1 MTARLENPLPRIPS
15 PPRLDET
22 SHIML
27 AHGGGGQLTDEL
39 IAQTIVPRLGNS
51 VLNDLLDA
59 STVQAGSDRVALTI
73 DSYVVRP
80 LQFPGGDIGRLAVS
94 GTVNDLAVCGA
105 EPIGLALSLIMAEG
119 LQRSLLESILTSI
132 AAAAEE
138 AGVKVITGDT
148 KVVGRGQAD
157 GLYITTA
164 GVGAVPPNRR
174 LHHDQIRPGDAILVS
189 GPIADHGLAVML
201 AREMPEVQS
210 VLRSDVAPLNRMIG
224 SLLRHVPDIA
234 FMRDP
239 TRGGLA
245 CVATDIATRTGYR
258 VLLDES
264 QIPIRPETRHA
275 ADMLGLDPLE
285 VANEGKVVI
294 VLRPNAVEEA
304 LKVLRDDPYGRE
316 ARVIGSVESVCDGQC
331 ELLTQIGGRRI
342 LQKPY
347 GEQLPRIC

>member
-1 MTARLENPLPRIPS
+1 MTTKVDNKAPGQTFRVDDSR
-15 PPRLDET
+15 
-22 SHIML
+22 HIML

-59 STVQAGSDRVALTI
+59 SIVQAGSDRVALTI

-80 LQFPGGDIGRLAVS
+80 LKFPGGDIGRLAVS

-105 EPIGLALSLIMAEG
+105 EPLGLALSLIMAEG
-119 LQRSLLESILTSI
+119 LERSVLESVLESIALT
-132 AAAAEE
+132 ADE
-138 AGVKVITGDT
+138 AGVKVVTGDT
-148 KVVGRGQAD
+148 KVVGHGQAD
-157 GLYITTA
+157 GMYITTA
-164 GVGAVPPNRR
+164 GLGAVPGNRR
-174 LHHDQIRPGDAILVS
+174 FHPDQIQPGDAIIVS

-210 VLRSDVAPLNRMIG
+210 VLKSDVAPLNRMIS
-224 SLLRHVPDIA
+224 SLLRRVADIA

-245 CVATDIATRTGYR
+245 CVVADIAARTGYR
-258 VLLDES
+258 VLLEES

-275 ADMLGLDPLE
+275 AEMLGLDPLE

-294 VLRPNAVEEA
+294 VLRPGAVEEA
-304 LKVLRDDPYGRE
+304 LKVLRDDPQGRD
-316 ARVIGSVESVCDGQC
+316 ARVIGRIEPVRDGLC
-331 ELLTQIGGRRI
+331 ELLTPIGGRRI

>member
-1 MTARLENPLPRIPS
+1 MSNAMQEQPGTPPSAYRIDKS
-15 PPRLDET
+15 R
-22 SHIML
+22 HIIL

-39 IAQTIVPRLGNS
+39 IAHTLLPRLGND
-51 VLNDLLDA
+51 VLGELLD
-59 STVQAGSDRVALTI
+59 SSIVPGSAGRIALTI

-80 LQFPGGDIGRLAVS
+80 LSFPGGDIGRLAVS

-105 EPIGLALSLIMAEG
+105 EPMGLALSLILAEG
-119 LQRSLLESILTSI
+119 LERKVLESVIDSVKAT
-132 AAAAEE
+132 ADE

-157 GLYITTA
+157 GVYITTA
-164 GVGAVPPNRR
+164 GVGSVNGKNR
-174 LHHDQIRPGDAILVS
+174 LHPDQIRPGDVVIVS
-189 GPIADHGLAVML
+189 GSIADHGLAVML

-210 VLRSDVAPLNRMIG
+210 VLWSDVAPLNRMIAR
-224 SLLRHVPDIA
+224 LLEKVNGVV

-245 CVATDIATRTGYR
+245 CVVADIATRTGLHV
-258 VLLDES
+258 VLEES
-264 QIPIRPETRHA
+264 RILVRPETRHA

-285 VANEGKVVI
+285 VANEGKVV
-294 VLRPNAVEEA
+294 VVTRPEAAEAAIAA
-304 LKVLRDDPYGRE
+304 LKEDEHGQDARIIGRIEPERDGL
-316 ARVIGSVESVCDGQC
+316 C
-331 ELLTQIGGRRI
+331 ELHTVIGGRRI